1 MITSIIALILI
12 VGGLLAGPVMSNVE
26 KPDYKV
32 IQTERNIEIRQYEPM
47 IIAEVEVDGK
57 REDAIREGFRLI
69 ADYIFGNN
77 TVQRDIAMTA
87 PVQQQESQKIAMT
100 APVQQQSTGRSWQI
114 SFVMPSKYSMETL
127 PEPKNDRVRLKEIMT
142 KKFVVIKFSG
152 TNSNEN
158 VTEHE
163 NQLINY
169 IEANQI
175 KIIDSPKYAFY
186 NAPWT
191 LPFMRRNEVM
201 IEINQHI

>member
-1 MITSIIALILI
+1 MITSIIALFLI
-12 VGGLLAGPVMSNVE
+12 VGVLAGPVMSNLE
-26 KPDYKV
+26 KPGYKV
-32 IQTERNIEIRQYEPM
+32 IQTEQNIEIRQYEPM

-57 REDAIREGFRLI
+57 REDAIRDGFRLI

-77 TVQRDIAMTA
+77 TVQRDIAMTT
-87 PVQQQESQKIAMT
+87 PVQQQENQKIAMT

-127 PEPKNDRVRLKEIMT
+127 PEPKNDRVRLKEILT
-142 KKFVVIKFSG
+142 KKFVVIEFSG

-158 VTEHE
+158 VTKHE
-163 NQLINY
+163 NQLMNY
-169 IEANQI
+169 TEANQI
-175 KIIDSPKYAFY
+175 KIIGSPKYAFY

-201 IEINQHI
+201 IEINQHF